1 MPASLQRTTLVAF
14 AAVVLLGGVNGTA
27 IHVGNQELA
36 PEWAA
41 TLRFGLAALVL
52 FGIVAVRRLPLPR
65 GRALAASAL
74 YGLLSFGITFAL
86 VNWALVKTPPG
97 TAQVILAIVPLLTL
111 VLAAAQGLEKLRVQ
125 SVVGSLVSIAGIVLI
140 FGERASANVPLIS
153 MLAVLGGAISISE
166 ANVVAKRLPR
176 CHPVANNAIGM
187 AVGALFLGVVSFV
200 LGEPHGLPQQPST
213 LLALGYLSL
222 VGSVVVFSLYL
233 FIIERWTASATSYAL
248 LLMPLVSV
256 VVAAIVVKEPITPI
270 LVGGALLVL
279 AGVYVGAFATS
290 LRRLLPLPVAPGRRM
305 AATATAA
312 LPTAP
317 EIITPSCP

>member
-1 MPASLQRTTLVAF
+1 MPGSVQRTTLIAF

-52 FGIVAVRRLPLPR
+52 FGIVIVRRLALPR

-74 YGLLSFGITFAL
+74 YGLLSFGVTFSL
-86 VNWALVKTPPG
+86 VNWALVDTPPG
-97 TAQVILAIVPLLTL
+97 TAQVILALVPLLTL
-111 VLAAAQGLEKLRVQ
+111 VLAAAQGLETLRMQ
-125 SVVGSLVSIAGIVLI
+125 SVIGSLVSVAGIVLI

-166 ANVVAKRLPR
+166 SNVIAKRLPR
-176 CHPVANNAIGM
+176 CHPVANNAIAMG
-187 AVGALFLGVVSFV
+187 VGTLFLGAISFL

-222 VGSVVVFSLYL
+222 FGSVVVFSLYL
-233 FIIERWTASATSYAL
+233 FIIERWKASATSYAL

-256 VVAAIVVKEPITPI
+256 VVAAIVVDEPITPI
-270 LVGGALLVL
+270 LIGGALLVL
-279 AGVYVGAFATS
+279 AGVYVGAFAQS
-290 LRRLLPLPVAPGRRM
+290 LRRLLPVTVTSRRAPS
-305 AATATAA
+305 TAGVT
-312 LPTAP
+312 PP
-317 EIITPSCP
+317 EVVTPSCP

>member
-1 MPASLQRTTLVAF
+1 MRGSLQRTTLAAF

-36 PEWAA
+36 PEWGA

-52 FGIVAVRRLPLPR
+52 FGIVVVRRLPLPR

-74 YGLLSFGITFAL
+74 YGLLSFGVTFAL
-86 VNWALVKTPPG
+86 VNWALVDTPPG
-97 TAQVILAIVPLLTL
+97 TAQVILALVPLLTL
-111 VLAAAQGLEKLRVQ
+111 VLAAGQGLEKLRLQ
-125 SVVGSLVSIAGIVLI
+125 SIVGSLVSVAGIVLI

-187 AVGALFLGVVSFV
+187 AVGALFLGAISLL
-200 LGEPHGLPQQPST
+200 LGEPHALPQQPAT

-222 VGSVVVFSLYL
+222 LGSVVVFSLYL

-256 VVAAIVVKEPITPI
+256 VVAAIVVDEPITPI
-270 LVGGALLVL
+270 LVGGALLVVL
-279 AGVYVGAFATS
+279 GVYAGAFAPS
-290 LRRLLPLPVAPGRRM
+290 LRRLLPRPLAGRPALAPAEVTPPV
-305 AATATAA
+305 
-312 LPTAP
+312 
-317 EIITPSCP
+317 IVTPNCP

>member
-1 MPASLQRTTLVAF
+1 MNGRSPERGTLVAF
-14 AAVVLLGGVNGTA
+14 AGIVLLGGVNGTA

-41 TLRFGLAALVL
+41 ALRFGLAALVL
-52 FGIVAVRRLPLPR
+52 FGIVIARGLPLPR

-74 YGLLSFGITFAL
+74 YGLLSFGVTFAL
-86 VNWALVKTPPG
+86 VNWALVETPPG
-97 TAQVILAIVPLLTL
+97 TAQVILALVPLLTL
-111 VLAAAQGLEKLRVQ
+111 VLAAAQGLETLRAQ
-125 SVVGSLVSIAGIVLI
+125 SIVGSLVSVAGIVLI

-187 AVGALFLGVVSFV
+187 GVGALFLASISVIA
-200 LGEPHGLPQQPST
+200 GEHQGLPQQPAT
-213 LLALGYLSL
+213 LLALGYLAA

-256 VVAAIVVKEPITPI
+256 VVAAIVVNEPITPT

-279 AGVYVGAFATS
+279 AGVYVGAFAPS
-290 LRRLLPLPVAPGRRM
+290 LRRLLPQPIARRPAP
-305 AATATAA
+305 AAVTVT
-312 LPTAP
+312 PP

>member
-1 MPASLQRTTLVAF
+1 MRGSPQRTTLAAF

-27 IHVGNQELA
+27 IHLGNQELA
-36 PEWAA
+36 PEWGA

-52 FGIVAVRRLPLPR
+52 FGIVVVRRLPLPR

-74 YGLLSFGITFAL
+74 YGLLSFGVTFAL
-86 VNWALVKTPPG
+86 VNWALVDTPPG
-97 TAQVILAIVPLLTL
+97 TAQVILALVPLLTL
-111 VLAAAQGLEKLRVQ
+111 VLAAGQGLEKLRLQ
-125 SVVGSLVSIAGIVLI
+125 SIVGSLVSVAGIVLI

-187 AVGALFLGVVSFV
+187 AVGALFLGTVSV
-200 LGEPHGLPQQPST
+200 ILGEPHGLPQQPST

-222 VGSVVVFSLYL
+222 IGSVVVFSLYL

-256 VVAAIVVKEPITPI
+256 VVAAIVVNEPITLI

-279 AGVYVGAFATS
+279 AGVYVGAFAPS
-290 LRRLLPLPVAPGRRM
+290 LWRLLPPRPLAGRPALAPAEVTPPVI
-305 AATATAA
+305 AT
-312 LPTAP
+312 PT
-317 EIITPSCP
+317 CP